1 MLSSVCLWWISS
13 LVPPTL
19 PGVCMSVDV
28 HQTPSDI
35 LRRPGDDVRLVCS
48 HEKTD
53 YRLMH
58 WFQNLPSGRE
68 LRRIGHVHCDKVSPE
83 DGFAQH
89 FTVTGDM
96 SGNEPKNGS
105 LLIASLRAPDHSAVY
120 YCAASYHTTDCSSSL
135 QNSPAASIGGVVRRC
150 SWDVRI

>member
-28 HQTPSDI
+28 HQTPSDV
-35 LRRPGDDVRLVCS
+35 LRRPGDDIWLVCS

-53 YRLMH
+53 CRLMY

-68 LRRIGHVHCDKVSPE
+68 LRRIGHVHYDKVYLE
-83 DGFAQH
+83 DGFTQH

-96 SGNEPKNGS
+96 SGNQPKNAS

-135 QNSPAASIGGVVRRC
+135 QNSQLHLPVG
-150 SWDVRI
+150 W